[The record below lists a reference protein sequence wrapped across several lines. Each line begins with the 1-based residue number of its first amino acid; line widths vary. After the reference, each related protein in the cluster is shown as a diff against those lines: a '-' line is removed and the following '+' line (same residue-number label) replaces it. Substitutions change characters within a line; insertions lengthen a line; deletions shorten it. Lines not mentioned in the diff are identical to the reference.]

1 MPILPAGL
9 LLAAVFSF
17 LSAQAV
23 PDTPT
28 PADPTPAPPLSSEAR
43 GDIFMAEKKYREA
56 IEVYQTGSPQDA
68 VVQNKLGIAYQQTL
82 QLDNARKAYERALK
96 RKPDYREA
104 LNNLGT
110 IYYARKRDRK
120 STRLNS

>member
-9 LLAAVFSF
+9 LLAAALSS

-23 PDTPT
+23 PDTPS
-28 PADPTPAPPLSSEAR
+28 PAAQPPAPPLSSEAR

-68 VVQNKLGIAYQQTL
+68 VVQNKLAIAYQQDSATRQRPQSL
-82 QLDNARKAYERALK
+82 RARPQA
-96 RKPDYREA
+96 EA
-104 LNNLGT
+104 GLHGGVE
-110 IYYARKRDRK
+110 
-120 STRLNS
+120 